1 MSDSAYGWTYF
12 GLNLASSVEQ
22 IVGNGYRL
30 YKTRT
35 PRISRTGEIS
45 GYRYFDK
52 FGNPFFDFDYP
63 HINVSYNHWHG
74 WGGPGLQGRTK
85 GHWGFLD

>member
-12 GLNLASSVEQ
+12 GLNLASSVGQ
-22 IVGNGYRL
+22 IVGNGFRL
-30 YKTRT
+30 YKART

-52 FGNPFFDFDYP
+52 FGNPFFDYP